1 MRYFQKK
8 NSSNHLSFCN
18 FWQAFFNFGRNLIY
32 FWWTRFL
39 IIKINVKKDWTWTQI
54 GQGNYSFC
62 NNYWFFTLSQ
72 CLWHSSLLKVIKND
86 KNGLIQLTTFKTQ
99 FILTWSIITSD
110 WFNLCLAEHSQ
121 SEASI
126 IKKKKSLQIWF
137 LTFDEFFFFENTSP
151 LGYYVEYTSSL
162 HLYSKNSPPGCPWT
176 NIYFFRRSFLS
187 LSHSL

>member
-1 MRYFQKK
+1 MIFHFIAVPR
-8 NSSNHLSFCN
+8 
-18 FWQAFFNFGRNLIY
+18 
-32 FWWTRFL
+32 
-39 IIKINVKKDWTWTQI
+39 
-54 GQGNYSFC
+54 
-62 NNYWFFTLSQ
+62 
-72 CLWHSSLLKVIKND
+72 HSSLLKVIKND

-110 WFNLCLAEHSQ
+110 WFTLCLAEHSQ

-126 IKKKKSLQIWF
+126 IKKKRVCKYDFWH
-137 LTFDEFFFFENTSP
+137 LTSFFFENTSP

-187 LSHSL
+187 LSHSLWVYKMLISM